1 MKNEKLILVGIGA
14 SAGGLEALKLFI
26 PNIEP
31 NGRIAYVV
39 VQHLSPS
46 HKSMLTSLLSK
57 DCKLE
62 IAEIKDNTPL
72 KPDLVYITPPNF
84 NVRVKN
90 GVLHL
95 TRPQDFVGPKPSVDQ
110 FFISMSEDET
120 ISPCGVI
127 LSGTGS
133 DGSTGIRAIKAA
145 GGITIAQETESAKY
159 DGMPHSAIETGNVD
173 ITLTP
178 EKIAPEI
185 AEIFLNSAI
194 PEVTIPEQKES
205 EDYFKTILT
214 LIKRKKGTDFRDY
227 KENTIKRRIQRR
239 MAARKFIKVTDYIEF
254 LKNNADEIE
263 HLFFDILINVT
274 AFFRDQE
281 AFTELKNEL
290 SKYIGSERF
299 QDSLR
304 FWIVGCSTGEEVYS
318 VTILIA
324 EILGDKFPG
333 ADIQIFATDID
344 TAALNIARK
353 GFYPESA
360 IAEIDPALVKKY
372 FIKHG
377 STYEVIKALR
387 EMVIF
392 SRHDIASDP
401 PFIRIDFIS
410 CRNLLIY
417 FNSDLQKKVFHSF
430 YYSLNP
436 GGILMLGKSES
447 TGNLDTHF
455 ETVDKKNK
463 IYRLPMHR
471 KKVSK
476 PSFPKISV
484 SRYHETVEAQSEN
497 DFDSYI
503 RKSRLEE
510 FFDAF
515 AVTDIQMNIFYLHG
529 KIAEYI
535 QLPTGKPKMNLSTMI
550 CKMFRSDVRV
560 MIQKIK
566 NGASHAISPF
576 RKSDGFF
583 VRCNLRKMTDEG
595 HDTGFL
601 LLYFENI
608 PEKELPEVS
617 YLDDSCDMRI
627 MEIQTELANTKQ
639 DLQTVIEELET
650 SNEELQSL
658 NEELHSS
665 NEELQS
671 SNEELETTNE
681 ELQATNEELNIAYN
695 ELKALYEEREHR
707 EKLLIEKTTLLTES
721 ENMLKALNKNLE
733 ARVEKE
739 VAQRLQSEL
748 FITKIFETAE
758 VGICLTDS
766 KGCFVKVNK
775 AYMQIYGYTENEL
788 LGSPFTIVVPENFR
802 ETAMHMHNEFISG
815 KLSEIPAEWAVVSKS
830 GRTLKIIST
839 ASRVELGGKLYKIT
853 SVTDIT
859 NIKRIEEEQKQR
871 EYLLIQQSKLAAI
884 GEMVASINHQWKQ
897 PLNSLYQIFQYID
910 NVLNTEKPDEAVKSI
925 REVTGESRSIISF
938 MDDTINT
945 FKNFFK
951 LKSSISSFS
960 ILEAVKQTL
969 HILDAKISNNFV
981 EVTFKYKTAESKA
994 YTKVTNGSA
1003 KNLNKIADFYTTG
1016 SMNDFQ
1022 QVVMNLISNAIDAV
1036 AEKKR
1041 QDKDF
1046 KAGRISISVIN
1057 RREFFEIQVEDN
1069 GTGIPE
1075 EIKPKLFNPYFTTKK
1090 DEGTGIGL
1098 YICRLILENKFF
1110 GRISVGSKKQGA
1122 KFIVEL
1128 TKF

>member
-1 MKNEKLILVGIGA
+1 MKDEKLILVGIGA

-57 DCKLE
+57 DSKLE
-62 IAEIKDNTPL
+62 IAEIKDSTIL
-72 KPDLVYITPPNF
+72 KPDVVYITPPNF
-84 NVRVKN
+84 NVAVKN
-90 GVLHL
+90 GVLRL
-95 TRPQDFVGPKPSVDQ
+95 NRPQDFVGPKPSVDQ

-120 ISPCGVI
+120 IIPCGVI

-178 EKIAPEI
+178 EKIASEI
-185 AEIFLNSAI
+185 AEIFLNSAM
-194 PEVTIPEQKES
+194 PEVPMPEPKETV
-205 EDYFKTILT
+205 DHFKTILT

-227 KENTIKRRIQRR
+227 KENTLKRRIQRR
-239 MAARKFIKVTDYIEF
+239 MAARKFIKIKDYVEF
-254 LKNNADEIE
+254 LKNSPEE
-263 HLFFDILINVT
+263 TEQLFFDILINVT

-281 AFTELKNEL
+281 AFAELRKEL
-290 SKYIGSERF
+290 DSYINSDRF
-299 QDSLR
+299 NDSLR

-318 VTILIA
+318 ITIILA
-324 EILGDKFPG
+324 ELLGDKLPG
-333 ADIQIFATDID
+333 TDIQIFATDID

-360 IAEIDPALVKKY
+360 ITEIDPSLVKKY

-377 STYEVIKALR
+377 STYEVVKTLR

-417 FNSDLQKKVFHSF
+417 FNADLQRKVFESF

-447 TGNLDTHF
+447 TGNIDTHF
-455 ETVDKKNK
+455 ETADKKNK
-463 IYRLPMHR
+463 LYRLPLHQ
-471 KKVSK
+471 KKVTK
-476 PSFPKISV
+476 QIFPRIAGT
-484 SRYHETVEAQSEN
+484 RYQETAETHSES
-497 DFDSYI
+497 DFETYI
-503 RKSRLEE
+503 RTSRLEE
-510 FFDAF
+510 FFSAF
-515 AVTDIQMNIFYLHG
+515 AVTDLLMNIFYLHG
-529 KIAEYI
+529 NISEYI
-535 QLPTGKPKMNLSTMI
+535 NLPTGKPKINLSSMI
-550 CKMFRSDVRV
+550 CKTFRPDVRV
-560 MIQKIK
+560 MIQRLK
-566 NGASHAISPF
+566 NGASHAFSPF
-576 RKSDGFF
+576 RKMGSSF
-583 VRCNLRKMTDEG
+583 VRSNMRKMMDGTQ
-595 HDTGFL
+595 DTGFI
-601 LLYFENI
+601 LLYFESI
-608 PEKELPEVS
+608 PEDELPGIA
-617 YLDDSCDMRI
+617 YIDDSCDMRI
-627 MEIQTELANTKQ
+627 SEIQSELANTKQ

-695 ELKALYEEREHR
+695 ELKALYEEREQR
-707 EKLLIEKTTLLTES
+707 EKLLLEKTALLTES
-721 ENMLKALNKNLE
+721 ENTLKALNKTLE

-766 KGCFVKVNK
+766 KGRFVKVNK
-775 AYMQIYGYTENEL
+775 AYLQIYGYTEEEL
-788 LGSPFTIVVPENFR
+788 LGKPFTIVVPDNFR
-802 ETAMHMHNEFISG
+802 ETALHMHNEFISG
-815 KLSEIPAEWAVVSKS
+815 KLSEIPAEWEVVNKS
-830 GRTLKIIST
+830 GKSMKIIST
-839 ASRVELGGKLYKIT
+839 ASRVELGGKIYKIT

-884 GEMVASINHQWKQ
+884 GEMVASISHQWKQ

-910 NVLNTEKPDEAVKSI
+910 SALSTETPEEAVKSI
-925 REVTGESRSIISF
+925 NEVAAESRQIISF

-951 LKSSISSFS
+951 LKS
-960 ILEAVKQTL
+960 
-969 HILDAKISNNFV
+969 
-981 EVTFKYKTAESKA
+981 
-994 YTKVTNGSA
+994 
-1003 KNLNKIADFYTTG
+1003 
-1016 SMNDFQ
+1016 
-1022 QVVMNLISNAIDAV
+1022 
-1036 AEKKR
+1036 
-1041 QDKDF
+1041 
-1046 KAGRISISVIN
+1046 
-1057 RREFFEIQVEDN
+1057 
-1069 GTGIPE
+1069 
-1075 EIKPKLFNPYFTTKK
+1075 
-1090 DEGTGIGL
+1090 
-1098 YICRLILENKFF
+1098 
-1110 GRISVGSKKQGA
+1110 
-1122 KFIVEL
+1122 
-1128 TKF
+1128 